1 MKLVHLVAAA
11 AFVPALASAADFSGT
26 WKLDNTFN
34 GKVSSIHCTIVQKDN
49 ALTGSCK
56 PDIEGMEA
64 AKLAGTVNGSA
75 AKWGYDL
82 VFNGKPARV
91 DYDVTL
97 AADGSMSGN
106 LLRNGSGSPIKGT
119 RQPSP

>member
-1 MKLVHLVAAA
+1 
-11 AFVPALASAADFSGT
+11 
-26 WKLDNTFN
+26 
-34 GKVSSIHCTIVQKDN
+34 VQAGD

-56 PDIEGMEA
+56 PDIQGMEA
-64 AKLAGTVNGSA
+64 AKLTGMVKGSA

-97 AADGSMSGN
+97 AADGSLSGN

-119 RQPSP
+119 RQP

>member
-1 MKLVHLVAAA
+1 MKLAHLVAAA

-34 GKVSSIHCTIVQKDN
+34 GKVSSIHCTIAQKGEE
-49 ALTGSCK
+49 LTGSCK
-56 PDIEGMEA
+56 PDIQGMEA
-64 AKLAGTVNGSA
+64 ANLTGTVKGQA

-91 DYDVTL
+91 DYDITL
-97 AADGSMSGN
+97 AADGSISGN
-106 LLRNGSGSPIKGT
+106 LLRNGSGSPIKGV
-119 RQPSP
+119 RQPAP